1 MKLLV
6 GLGNPGDKYARN
18 RHNVGFMAVERI
30 ARTHRFGPWKRKF
43 QGHAADG
50 EIAGEKVM
58 LLKPD
63 TYMNESG
70 RAVGEASRFLKIG
83 LSDIV
88 VFHDELDLL
97 PGKIK
102 LKTGGGNAGHNGL
115 RSITAHL
122 GNEYQRVR
130 IGIGHPGHKDA
141 VQHWVLND
149 FAKSDAEWLNE
160 LLDAM
165 ADAAGRLAAGQAE
178 RFLTDVARKLGEDEP
193 KNGKAAAA
201 STRPAG
207 AVQADTEP
215 APAKDAGRDPGKG
228 PAKHPAGERAN
239 KRQSAIAENLK
250 KWMAARKPGG
260 GQ

>member
-1 MKLLV
+1 MLMKLLV

-30 ARTHRFGPWKRKF
+30 AHAHRFSPWKRKF
-43 QGHAADG
+43 QGLTCDG
-50 EIAGEKVM
+50 EIGGEKVM

-70 RAVGEASRFLKIG
+70 RAVGEAARFLKIE
-83 LSDIV
+83 LADIV

-102 LKTGGGNAGHNGL
+102 VKTGGGNAGHNGL

-149 FAKSDAEWLNE
+149 FAKSEAEWLHE
-160 LLDAM
+160 MLDAI
-165 ADAAGRLAAGQAE
+165 ADAAGRLASGNAE
-178 RFLTDVARKLGEDEP
+178 RFLTDVTRKLGEDEP
-193 KNGKAAAA
+193 KTG
-201 STRPAG
+201 
-207 AVQADTEP
+207 
-215 APAKDAGRDPGKG
+215 GKG
-228 PAKHPAGERAN
+228 SKTASAVDTPLPTPPPHGGREPNPSATRHPAGERAN
-239 KRQSAIAENLK
+239 KRKSALAENLK
-250 KWMAARKPGG
+250 KWMAGRKGG
-260 GQ
+260 DS